1 MLELFYLVFTAVLT
15 SVPTAFSAAIV
26 VIFFSFDMM
35 RITLKQKI
43 KKNTSLL
50 FSFPPAALTL
60 SIYSRRVQN
69 KILTHI
75 CYLILAALGSR
86 AWDENKY
93 IGQNSQEKTCAGVS
107 IKLQTLEIGK
117 VNLKESAINV
127 GSSKTVSPY
136 KGSKK
141 KAGWMYWIL
150 FISI

>member
-43 KKNTSLL
+43 KTKY
-50 FSFPPAALTL
+50 FPPAALTL

-75 CYLILAALGSR
+75 GYLILAALGSR

-93 IGQNSQEKTCAGVS
+93 IGQNSQEKTCAGAS

-117 VNLKESAINV
+117 FNLKESAINV

-136 KGSKK
+136 IGSKK